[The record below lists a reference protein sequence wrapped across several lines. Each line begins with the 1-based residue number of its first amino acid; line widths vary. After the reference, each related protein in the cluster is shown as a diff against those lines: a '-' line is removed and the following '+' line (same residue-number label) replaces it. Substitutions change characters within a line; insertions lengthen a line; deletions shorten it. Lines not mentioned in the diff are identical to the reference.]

1 MRGDQQ
7 FYNSK
12 THRGRMC
19 FWTESKRVD
28 EHFMDENL
36 IRDDVTKNC
45 EKNVDQNQF
54 RENNALIKSFGMEAL
69 T

>member
-1 MRGDQQ
+1 
-7 FYNSK
+7 
-12 THRGRMC
+12 MC

-28 EHFMDENL
+28 KKIMDENS
-36 IRDDVTKNC
+36 IRDDVTKNNC